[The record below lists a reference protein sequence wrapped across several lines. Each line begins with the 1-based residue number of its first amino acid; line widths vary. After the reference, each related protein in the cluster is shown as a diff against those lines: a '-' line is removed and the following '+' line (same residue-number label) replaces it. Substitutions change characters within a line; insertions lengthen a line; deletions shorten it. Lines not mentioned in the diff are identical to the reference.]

1 VDTATVAAGLGALAG
16 VGIGWFAR
24 RQCQEV
30 SAEATYLRRQLR
42 LAEHAASHDPLTGLP
57 NRRAFYHLGTTMVA
71 DPTRH
76 PLAVAVIDLDG
87 FKSVNDR
94 YGHATGDEVLVTLAA
109 RLATWAG
116 GDLVARLSGDEFA
129 GLLCLRAGGRAC
141 PSGLDGSGGLDGLA
155 RMLATSLGEPMR
167 VGCGVVQVTAS
178 VGLVPVTVADNL
190 TDALARADAAMYRVK
205 AVHRKQVIRL
215 RTPHPQ
221 HVDTP
226 CTEAGG

>member
-1 VDTATVAAGLGALAG
+1 LRAPDASNDNDTRAEIDVLRAELARAH
-16 VGIGWFAR
+16 AR
-24 RQCQEV
+24 I
-30 SAEATYLRRQLR
+30 AELEAR
-42 LAEHAASHDPLTGLP
+42 ADIDPLLDIL
-57 NRRAFYHLGTTMVA
+57 NRRGFERELARAIAYVKRYGT
-71 DPTRH
+71 D
-76 PLAVAVIDLDG
+76 AVLVYLDLDG